1 MLDVSSDIDSDFV
14 DVPELDSDVDV
25 AFLARSKYP
34 LPPPF
39 LMNLP
44 PDVKPTESDD
54 SKIEVVINPGQMFDL
69 KEDIFADVFCSPD
82 KNDEQI
88 TDDSVHEE
96 SAVIEIDDEDEDDE
110 DNDRDANVKDKS
122 TEAEPKTPEAIKSNL
137 DSDVVTPVEEKSEEV
152 ADVTFKSPAKEKSS
166 GSKIRNILND
176 LDNEKSAI
184 TKLSL
189 DDLLGTKSSD
199 DILEKLQTTEK
210 SDILDKLE
218 IGTESNAQA
227 KPQKVDVSENELKKL
242 DKSTVEETTP
252 TKIPQP
258 FFVKK
263 TPPSS
268 KKKSPDG
275 TKADNGLTPSKVS
288 KSLTEVFDSLPST
301 SSKPV
306 SEEETMA
313 MAANVLR
320 EKKTK
325 EELEDIAE
333 QLNQERRDLAAERNK
348 RDRLGTNITE
358 QMSMECME
366 LLKLFGVSTIVLL
379 LKRFFVKR
387 FFLRKWC

>member
-14 DVPELDSDVDV
+14 DVPEIDSDVDV
-25 AFLARSKYP
+25 AFLARSKFP

-54 SKIEVVINPGQMFDL
+54 SKIEVVINPGEMFDL
-69 KEDIFADVFCSPD
+69 KEDIFADVFCSPV
-82 KNDEQI
+82 KNEEQI
-88 TDDSVHEE
+88 TDESVHEE
-96 SAVIEIDDEDEDDE
+96 SAVIEIDDDDEDDENDE

-122 TEAEPKTPEAIKSNL
+122 IEVRPKSPEAIESNEHT
-137 DSDVVTPVEEKSEEV
+137 DVIIPVEEKSEEI
-152 ADVTFKSPAKEKSS
+152 ADVTFKSPAKEESS

-189 DDLLGTKSSD
+189 DDLLGTNSSD
-199 DILEKLQTTEK
+199 DILKKLQTTEK

-218 IGTESNAQA
+218 IGTESNEQA
-227 KPQKVDVSENELKKL
+227 EPQKIDGSENELKKL

-275 TKADNGLTPSKVS
+275 TKADNDLTPSKAS

-301 SSKPV
+301 SSKPI

-320 EKKTK
+320 EQKTK

-366 LLKLFGVSTIVLL
+366 LLRLFGVSTRDYLL
-379 LKRFFVKR
+379 NGFFKEMV
-387 FFLRKWC
+387 

>member
-14 DVPELDSDVDV
+14 DVPEIDSDVDV
-25 AFLARSKYP
+25 AFLARSKFP

-54 SKIEVVINPGQMFDL
+54 SKIEVVINPGEMFDL
-69 KEDIFADVFCSPD
+69 KEDIFADVFCSPG
-82 KNDEQI
+82 KNEEQI
-88 TDDSVHEE
+88 TDESVHEE
-96 SAVIEIDDEDEDDE
+96 SAVIEIDEDDEDDENDE

-122 TEAEPKTPEAIKSNL
+122 IEVRPTSPEAIESNV
-137 DSDVVTPVEEKSEEV
+137 DTDVITPVEEKSEEI
-152 ADVTFKSPAKEKSS
+152 ADVTFKSPAKEESS

-199 DILEKLQTTEK
+199 DILKKLQTTEK

-218 IGTESNAQA
+218 IGIESNEQA
-227 KPQKVDVSENELKKL
+227 EPQKIDGSENELKKL

-268 KKKSPDG
+268 EKKSPDG
-275 TKADNGLTPSKVS
+275 TKADNDLTPSKAS

-301 SSKPV
+301 SSKPI

-320 EKKTK
+320 EQKTK

-366 LLKLFGVSTIVLL
+366 LLRLFGVSTRDYLL
-379 LKRFFVKR
+379 NGFFKEMV
-387 FFLRKWC
+387 

>member
-1 MLDVSSDIDSDFV
+1 MSESSSDEEDMLDVSSDIDSDFV
-14 DVPELDSDVDV
+14 DVPEVDSDVDV
-25 AFLARSKYP
+25 AFLARSKFP

-69 KEDIFADVFCSPD
+69 KDDIFADVFCSPV
-82 KNDEQI
+82 KNEEQI
-88 TDDSVHEE
+88 TDESVHEE
-96 SAVIEIDDEDEDDE
+96 SAVVEIDDDDKDEDDE
-110 DNDRDANVKDKS
+110 DNDRDVNLKDKS
-122 TEAEPKTPEAIKSNL
+122 IEDRPKTPEAIELSV
-137 DSDVVTPVEEKSEEV
+137 DTDVVTPGEEKSEEV
-152 ADVTFKSPAKEKSS
+152 ADVTFKSPSKEKSS

-210 SDILDKLE
+210 SVILDKLE
-218 IGTESNAQA
+218 IGTESNEQA
-227 KPQKVDVSENELKKL
+227 KPQNVDGSENDPKKL

-275 TKADNGLTPSKVS
+275 TKADNDLTPSKAS

-320 EKKTK
+320 EQKTK

-366 LLKLFGVSTIVLL
+366 LLRLFGVST
-379 LKRFFVKR
+379 
-387 FFLRKWC
+387 